1 MIALDREKGF
11 TLIEMLISICI
22 MAIAFAGL
30 ATMQIACING
40 NAIAGNLTNGITLAQ
55 DYVEYLNSLDID
67 DPLLDN
73 VNTTNDKDD
82 DMSRDCSD
90 CLLSATNVDFIETGI
105 DAHGDAGGM
114 YTRICN
120 VSAINTPVG
129 GAKTV
134 VAIVIWKNHRVSV
147 SSVIGET

>member
-11 TLIEMLISICI
+11 TLIEMLISICV

-40 NAIAGNLTNGITLAQ
+40 NAIAGNLTDGITLAQ
-55 DYVEYLNSLDID
+55 DYVEYLKSLDID
-67 DPLLDN
+67 DPLLDDTN
-73 VNTTNDKDD
+73 TGNNTTLTTADPGDA
-82 DMSRDCSD
+82 S
-90 CLLSATNVDFIETGI
+90 TYDFIETGI

-120 VSAINTPVG
+120 VSAIDTPVG

-134 VAIVIWKNHRVSV
+134 VTIVIWKNHRVSV
-147 SSVIGET
+147 SSVIE

>member
-1 MIALDREKGF
+1 MIALGREKGF

-40 NAIAGNLTNGITLAQ
+40 NAIAGNLTDGITLAQ

-67 DPLLDN
+67 DPQLDD
-73 VNTTNDKDD
+73 VNTGNNGSLTTADLDD
-82 DMSRDCSD
+82 PG
-90 CLLSATNVDFIETGI
+90 TYDFIETGI
-105 DAHGDAGGM
+105 NGQGEAGGM

-120 VSAINTPVG
+120 VSAIDTPVG

-147 SSVIGET
+147 SSIIGET